1 MQIGSVFRQ
10 SKVSGCMDIKQ
21 GRRVRAHTDA
31 SLDSLVKTSKMRTN
45 NDTHAAECRRAGIH
59 DDFPEGFRGVYV
71 ISPDSSPVDQRGVW
85 LFKVGRGQ
93 NVCRRIAD
101 YATYFPYGSWI
112 CFVAPV
118 SSTTSSRTVEK
129 DLVDYLNKTTGVVKL
144 VPGVTRNEW
153 FYAKWDVMLV
163 ACKKFFEER
172 FDEYIRKEL
181 LSQGYGEP
189 PVEPHKNP
197 QVGIA
202 AKSNVSNKDAQK
214 YL

>member
-1 MQIGSVFRQ
+1 MQVASSGKQ
-10 SKVSGCMDIKQ
+10 KVSGCMEIEQDS
-21 GRRVRAHTDA
+21 RVQAHTEA
-31 SLDSLVKTSKMRTN
+31 FDSLVKTFNMRTSN
-45 NDTHAAECRRAGIH
+45 
-59 DDFPEGFRGVYV
+59 
-71 ISPDSSPVDQRGVW
+71 ISPDSSPVDQHGVW

-93 NVCRRIAD
+93 NVCRRVAD
-101 YATYFPYGSWI
+101 YATYFPHGSWI

-144 VPGVTRNEW
+144 VACVTRNEW

-163 ACKKFFEER
+163 ACKKFFEGR

-189 PVEPHKNP
+189 PVEPRKNP
-197 QVGIA
+197 QFEQQRCAEVFVRPKFLI
-202 AKSNVSNKDAQK
+202 SQRQK
-214 YL
+214 PSLITHQLPT